1 MAKYLSRRIKKTPQ
15 TGITSDRYQFLGLA
29 QAEPDLG
36 DPIVGPSSFIAN
48 PLPIDGNQYVL
59 ASYDN
64 QPGSRY
70 WVPAPNIQK
79 IELVPGSFTVFNNG
93 VQVGLSNSFDKFN
106 FVGVAVTVDPVGVNP
121 DSQTGIATVRIQ
133 VIDVIAPGDPYE
145 IPFHDPVSGF
155 LRGATDFVF
164 RDDNVGIGTS
174 QPNSKLEVIGNIFVS
189 GVVSAT
195 TFVGN
200 LTGTSTTATN
210 VIGGIA
216 SVSQLYV
223 TGISTLGTVEISS
236 GIITATSGIVT
247 YYGNLIGTAEYAT
260 YADNAGISTYADN
273 AGIATN
279 IKGGSAGNVVYQSAP
294 DTTTFVDNS
303 SATENQVLLWNGSS
317 PVWSDVNTDSL
328 VGTVEYA
335 NNAGIAT
342 NVIGGIASVTSL
354 NVTGIATLT
363 DIVGTSLS
371 ISGISTFVGAITG
384 TISTAT
390 KLETPRTFEITGDVV
405 ASPIFFDG
413 TGNVS
418 LAATIQ
424 PDSVGLGTD
433 TFGDYVKD
441 ITGTANQITVTGGI
455 GEGSTPILSIP
466 TQFTTPQDVTVSR
479 DLQVNRNLSV
489 NGNITIGGTSA
500 TLFTETFKVADA
512 DIVLGVRTDGNG
524 NDISTD
530 NTANHGGIAI
540 ASTEGNPLVI
550 LTNPGVGETLPA
562 TYKKIMWFKEGSFAG
577 LGTDAWLSNYAI
589 GIGSTQ
595 FPSGTRLAAGSVQ
608 FSENDLTVVRNINA
622 SGIVTASTFEGT
634 LIGYASSAGIATNI
648 KGGSAGNVVYQSAP
662 DTTTFVDNS
671 LATTN
676 QVLLWNGSSPVWSDV
691 TTGSLVGT
699 VEYANNAGI
708 ATYAINAGIA
718 TYADIAGIATYANN
732 AGIATYADNAGI
744 STYADIAGIATY
756 ATNAGIATYADNA
769 GIATYATN
777 AGIATYADNA
787 GISTNIKGGSAGNVV
802 YQSAPDT
809 TTFVDNSSATE
820 NQVLLW
826 NGSSPVWSDV
836 NTDSLVG
843 TVEYANNA
851 GIATNVIGGI
861 ASVTSLNVTG
871 ISTLGTVEISSG
883 IITATT
889 GIVTYYGD
897 GSKLTDVVSASGY
910 ADFSGISTNIKGG
923 SAGNVVY
930 QSAPDTTTFV
940 DNSSATENQVLLWNG
955 SSPVWSDVTTGSLVG
970 TVEYAISAG
979 IATYADNAG
988 ISTYADI
995 AGIATLAQGLTGTPN
1010 ITVGG
1015 VTASF
1020 INVSG
1025 VGATQYSV
1033 NIVGDTEIVG
1043 TLYVDNIGIGTT
1055 NPTQRLDIAGSVK
1068 IDGGLYDSNNSRGN
1082 LNEVLVSTGSGIGV
1096 TWKSL
1101 TAGDVAGAVE
1111 ISSSSPATP
1120 YYIIGTEDA
1129 TGVTSSFYSNVDIVY
1144 TGDGRLGI
1152 GTTNPQVKLDVD
1164 GDGYFTGI
1172 VSASAFIGTAST
1184 ASFATTATNVIGGTG
1199 SITSLT
1205 VSGITTLGSVQ
1216 ISPTGIITSSNP
1228 GVTTVVYYGDGSNL
1242 EGVTAFNVDTEVNSS
1257 EPVYPT
1263 LASGVGVNRVGIST
1277 TKLVFVE
1284 STASLGIGTTNPI
1297 SNLHIVGNVFCTG
1310 IITATDFNCA
1320 SDAKL
1325 KTNIQPIENPLEKV
1339 SQING
1344 VSFNWIKNNK
1354 PSIGVI
1360 ADELQNILPEL
1371 VSDTDPKTVNYNG
1384 LIGLLIE
1391 CVKQQQEEI
1400 NTLKDF
1406 INNNN

>member
-273 AGIATN
+273 AGISTN

-303 SATENQVLLWNGSS
+303 SATTNQVLLWNGSS
-317 PVWSDVNTDSL
+317 PVWSDVTTGSL

-769 GIATYATN
+769 GIAT
-777 AGIATYADNA
+777 
-787 GISTNIKGGSAGNVV
+787 NIKGGSAGNVV

-809 TTFVDNSSATE
+809 TTFVDNSSATT

-836 NTDSLVG
+836 TTDSLVG

-1344 VSFNWIKNNK
+1344 VSFNWIEDNK

-1360 ADELQNILPEL
+1360 ADELQNVLPEL

>member
-93 VQVGLSNSFDKFN
+93 VQVGLANSFDKFN

-732 AGIATYADNAGI
+732 AGISTYADNAGI

-756 ATNAGIATYADNA
+756 ATNAGIATYAGNA

-836 NTDSLVG
+836 TTGSLVG

-970 TVEYAISAG
+970 TVEYANNAG
-979 IATYADNAG
+979 IATYAINAG
-988 ISTYADI
+988 IATYADI

-1344 VSFNWIKNNK
+1344 VSFNWIEDNK

-1360 ADELQNILPEL
+1360 ADELQNVLPEL

>member
-273 AGIATN
+273 AGISTN

-732 AGIATYADNAGI
+732 AGISTYADNAGI

-769 GIATYATN
+769 GIA
-777 AGIATYADNA
+777 
-787 GISTNIKGGSAGNVV
+787 TNIKGGSAGNVV

-955 SSPVWSDVTTGSLVG
+955 SSPVWSDVNTDSLVG

-1344 VSFNWIKNNK
+1344 VSFNWIEDNK

-1360 ADELQNILPEL
+1360 ADELQNVLPEL

>member
-260 YADNAGISTYADN
+260 YADNAGIATYADN
-273 AGIATN
+273 AGISTN

-317 PVWSDVNTDSL
+317 PVWSDVTTGSL

-671 LATTN
+671 SATEN

-732 AGIATYADNAGI
+732 AGISTYADNAGI

-836 NTDSLVG
+836 TTGSLVG

-955 SSPVWSDVTTGSLVG
+955 SSPVWSDVNTDSLVG

-1310 IITATDFNCA
+1310 IITATDFNSA